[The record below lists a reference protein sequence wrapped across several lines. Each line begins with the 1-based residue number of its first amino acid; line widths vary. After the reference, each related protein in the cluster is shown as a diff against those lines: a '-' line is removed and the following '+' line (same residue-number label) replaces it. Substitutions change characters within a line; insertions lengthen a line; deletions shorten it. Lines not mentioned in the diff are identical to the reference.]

1 MLKAKWPS
9 NQSTLARLSNVPN
22 TNDAQAAKSRS
33 WIFNYFGAGLIW
45 GSSFFFIEFAN
56 ASLSPIGLAFWRCVL
71 GATTLFIVLK
81 IRKIAIRKDI
91 KFFLLCFI
99 VGLFNTAIPFVLF
112 AFGGHHV
119 SSAFSGMAN
128 AITPI
133 ATIIALLTVFRG
145 EKVSRNQIIGLLI
158 GVVGVLTLIGVWEG
172 IKTDSWLAV
181 AGIVFAAT
189 CYGFG
194 GPYIRKFIEPRG
206 HPLEVAA
213 FGQIA
218 AASLLLL
225 PVYLTQP
232 LTTGPF
238 TWQSTSALLVLGIF
252 GTGIAYTMYYPLL
265 RQVGSAVSS
274 TVTLMAPLVAVTLGV
289 AVLGEKLSWFEPIGG
304 FIILIGAAIAQGL
317 FRRRKS
323 LAL

>member
-1 MLKAKWPS
+1 
-9 NQSTLARLSNVPN
+9 VPK
-22 TNDAQAAKSRS
+22 TNEVGRPGKSRS
-33 WIFNYFGAGLIW
+33 WLFNYFGAGLIW

-71 GATTLFIVLK
+71 GAATLYLVLRIKK
-81 IRKIAIRKDI
+81 ISIRKDL
-91 KFFLLCFI
+91 KFFLLCFAL
-99 VGLFNTAIPFVLF
+99 GLFNTAIPFTLF

-145 EKVSRNQIIGLLI
+145 EKVSRNQIFGLVV
-158 GVVGVLTLIGVWEG
+158 GVVGVLTLIGVWQG
-172 IKTDSWLAV
+172 IQTDSWVAV
-181 AGIVFAAT
+181 VGIVFAAT

-194 GPYIRKFIEPRG
+194 GPFIRRFIEPRG

-218 AASLLLL
+218 AAATLLL

-238 TWQSTSALLVLGIF
+238 TWQSTGALLVLGIV

-274 TVTLMAPLVAVTLGV
+274 TVTFLAPLVAVTLGV
-289 AVLGEKLSWFEPIGG
+289 LVLGETLSWYEPVGG
-304 FIILIGAAIAQGL
+304 FIILLGGAIAQGL

-323 LAL
+323 LAM

>member
-1 MLKAKWPS
+1 MPK
-9 NQSTLARLSNVPN
+9 TI
-22 TNDAQAAKSRS
+22 DAGRPDKSRS
-33 WIFNYFGAGLIW
+33 WLFNYFGAGLIW

-56 ASLSPIGLAFWRCVL
+56 QSLSPIGLAFWRCVL
-71 GATTLFIVLK
+71 GATTLYLVLRLKKIV
-81 IRKIAIRKDI
+81 IVKDL
-91 KFFLLCFI
+91 KFFALCFV
-99 VGLFNTAIPFVLF
+99 VGLFNTAIPFALF

-133 ATIIALLTVFRG
+133 ATIIALLTVFRN
-145 EKVSRNQIIGLLI
+145 EKVSRNQMIGLFVGIL
-158 GVVGVLTLIGVWEG
+158 GVLTLIGVWEG
-172 IKTDSWLAV
+172 IHTDSWLAV
-181 AGIVFAAT
+181 VGIVFAAS

-194 GPYIRKFIEPRG
+194 GPYIRKYIEPRG

-218 AASLLLL
+218 AAAILLL

-238 TWQSTSALLVLGIF
+238 TWQSTSALLMLGIV

-289 AVLGEKLSWFEPIGG
+289 AVLGEKLSWYEPVGG
-304 FIILIGAAIAQGL
+304 FIILVGAAIAQGL

-323 LAL
+323 LAM

>member
-1 MLKAKWPS
+1 MPK
-9 NQSTLARLSNVPN
+9 TI
-22 TNDAQAAKSRS
+22 DAGRPDKSRS
-33 WIFNYFGAGLIW
+33 WLFNYFGAGLIW

-56 ASLSPIGLAFWRCVL
+56 QSLSPIGLAFWRCVL
-71 GATTLFIVLK
+71 GATTLYLVLRLKKIV
-81 IRKIAIRKDI
+81 IVKDL
-91 KFFLLCFI
+91 KFFALCFV
-99 VGLFNTAIPFVLF
+99 VGLFNTAIPFALF

-133 ATIIALLTVFRG
+133 ATIIALLTVFRN
-145 EKVSRNQIIGLLI
+145 EKVSRNQMIGLFVGIL
-158 GVVGVLTLIGVWEG
+158 GVLTLIGVWEG
-172 IKTDSWLAV
+172 IHTDSWLAV
-181 AGIVFAAT
+181 VGIVFAAS

-194 GPYIRKFIEPRG
+194 GPYIRKYIEPRG

-218 AASLLLL
+218 AAAILLL

-238 TWQSTSALLVLGIF
+238 TWQSTSALLMLGIV

-289 AVLGEKLSWFEPIGG
+289 AVLGEKLSWYEPVGG
-304 FIILIGAAIAQGL
+304 FIILIGGAIAQGL
-317 FRRRKS
+317 FRIRKS
-323 LAL
+323 LAM

>member
-1 MLKAKWPS
+1 MPK
-9 NQSTLARLSNVPN
+9 TI
-22 TNDAQAAKSRS
+22 DAGRPTKSRS

-56 ASLSPIGLAFWRCVL
+56 TSLSPIGLAFWRCVL
-71 GATTLFIVLK
+71 GALTLYIVLR
-81 IRKIAIRKDI
+81 IRKIAIRKDP
-91 KFFLLCFI
+91 KFFALCFA
-99 VGLFNTAIPFVLF
+99 VGLFNTAIPYALF

-145 EKVSRNQIIGLLI
+145 EKVSRNQIAGLFVGI
-158 GVVGVLTLIGVWEG
+158 VGVLTLIGVWQG
-172 IKTDSWLAV
+172 IETDSWLAV
-181 AGIVFAAT
+181 VGIVFAAS

-194 GPYIRKFIEPRG
+194 GPFIRRFVEPRG

-218 AASLLLL
+218 AAAVLLL
-225 PVYLTQP
+225 PVYLTEP

-238 TWQSTSALLVLGIF
+238 TWQSLSSIMVLGIF
-252 GTGIAYTMYYPLL
+252 GAGLAYTMYYPLL
-265 RQVGSAVSS
+265 KQVGSAVSS
-274 TVTLMAPLVAVTLGV
+274 TVTLLAPLVAVALGV
-289 AVLGEKLSWFEPIGG
+289 LVLGEKLSWYEPVGG
-304 FIILIGAAIAQGL
+304 FIILIGGAIAQGL

-323 LAL
+323 LAM

>member
-1 MLKAKWPS
+1 
-9 NQSTLARLSNVPN
+9 VPK
-22 TNDAQAAKSRS
+22 TNEVGAPGKSRS
-33 WIFNYFGAGLIW
+33 WLFNYFGAGLIW

-71 GATTLFIVLK
+71 GAATLYLVLRIKK
-81 IRKIAIRKDI
+81 ISIRKDP
-91 KFFLLCFI
+91 KFFLLCFAL
-99 VGLFNTAIPFVLF
+99 GLFNTAIPFTLF

-145 EKVSRNQIIGLLI
+145 EKVSRNQIFGLFV
-158 GVVGVLTLIGVWEG
+158 GVLGVLTLIGVWQG
-172 IKTDSWLAV
+172 IETDSWVAV
-181 AGIVFAAT
+181 VGIVFAAT

-194 GPYIRKFIEPRG
+194 GPFIRKFIEPRG

-218 AASLLLL
+218 AAATLLL

-238 TWQSTSALLVLGIF
+238 TWQSTGALLVLGIV

-274 TVTLMAPLVAVTLGV
+274 TVTFLAPLVAVTLGV
-289 AVLGEKLSWFEPIGG
+289 LVLGEKLSWFEPVGG
-304 FIILIGAAIAQGL
+304 FIILLGGAIAQGL

-323 LAL
+323 LAM

>member
-1 MLKAKWPS
+1 MPK
-9 NQSTLARLSNVPN
+9 
-22 TNDAQAAKSRS
+22 TNEVGRPGKSRS
-33 WIFNYFGAGLIW
+33 WLFNYFGAGLIW

-71 GATTLFIVLK
+71 GATTLYLVLRIK
-81 IRKIAIRKDI
+81 RISIRKDL
-91 KFFLLCFI
+91 KFFLLCF
-99 VGLFNTAIPFVLF
+99 VLGLFNTAIPFTLF

-145 EKVSRNQIIGLLI
+145 EKVSRNQIFGLFV
-158 GVVGVLTLIGVWEG
+158 GVVGVLALIGVWQG
-172 IKTDSWLAV
+172 VQTDSWVAV
-181 AGIVFAAT
+181 VGIVFAAT

-194 GPYIRKFIEPRG
+194 GPFIRRFIEPRG

-218 AASLLLL
+218 AAATLLL

-238 TWQSTSALLVLGIF
+238 TWQSTGALLVLGIV

-274 TVTLMAPLVAVTLGV
+274 TVTFLAPLVAVTLGV
-289 AVLGEKLSWFEPIGG
+289 LVLGETLSWYEPVGG
-304 FIILIGAAIAQGL
+304 FVILLGGAIAQGL

-323 LAL
+323 LAM

>member
-1 MLKAKWPS
+1 VPKTNAAAATKSPS
-9 NQSTLARLSNVPN
+9 WL
-22 TNDAQAAKSRS
+22 
-33 WIFNYFGAGLIW
+33 FNYFGAGIIW

-56 ASLSPIGLAFWRCVL
+56 ESLSPIGLAFWRCVL
-71 GATTLFIVLK
+71 GATTLYIVLLMRK
-81 IRKIAIRKDI
+81 IRIRKDP
-91 KFFLLCFI
+91 KFFMLCFI
-99 VGLFNTAIPFVLF
+99 VGLFNSAIPFVLF
-112 AFGGHHV
+112 SFGGHHV

-145 EKVSRNQIIGLLI
+145 EKVTKNQIIGLLV
-158 GVVGVLTLIGVWEG
+158 GVVGLLVLIGIWEG
-172 IKTDSWLAV
+172 VQADSWLAV
-181 AGIVFAAT
+181 VGIIIAASL
-189 CYGFG
+189 YGFG
-194 GPYIRKFIEPRG
+194 GPFIRKFVEPRG

-218 AASLLLL
+218 AAAVLLL

-232 LTTGPF
+232 PITGPF
-238 TWQSTSALLVLGIF
+238 TLESTLSILALGIF

-274 TVTLMAPLVAVTLGV
+274 TVTLMAPVVALTLGV
-289 AVLGEKLSWFEPIGG
+289 LVLGEQLHWFEPIGG
-304 FIILIGAAIAQGL
+304 LIILIGGAIAQGL

-323 LAL
+323 LAM

>member
-1 MLKAKWPS
+1 MPKPKTA
-9 NQSTLARLSNVPN
+9 NEG
-22 TNDAQAAKSRS
+22 KSRS
-33 WIFNYFGAGLIW
+33 WLFNYFGAGLIW

-56 ASLSPIGLAFWRCVL
+56 ASLSPIGVAFWRCVL
-71 GATTLFIVLK
+71 GAATLYIVLRL
-81 IRKIAIRKDI
+81 RKIEIRKDL
-91 KFFLLCFI
+91 KFFYLCFI
-99 VGLFNTAIPFVLF
+99 VGLFNTAIPFTLF

-145 EKVSRNQIIGLLI
+145 EKVTRGQVIGLLV
-158 GVVGVLTLIGVWEG
+158 GVIGVLTLIGIWEG
-172 IKTDSWLAV
+172 IRTDSWLAV
-181 AGIVFAAT
+181 VGIVFAAC

-194 GPYIRKFIEPRG
+194 GPYIRKYIEPRG

-218 AASLLLL
+218 AAGVLLL

-238 TWQSTSALLVLGIF
+238 TWQSTGALLVLGIV

-289 AVLGEKLSWFEPIGG
+289 VVLGEKLSWFEPIGG
-304 FIILIGAAIAQGL
+304 FIILVGAAIAQGL
-317 FRRRKS
+317 FRKRKS
-323 LAL
+323 LAM

>member
-1 MLKAKWPS
+1 MPK
-9 NQSTLARLSNVPN
+9 
-22 TNDAQAAKSRS
+22 TNDAKASKSRS
-33 WIFNYFGAGLIW
+33 WLFNYLGAGLIW

-71 GATTLFIVLK
+71 GASTLYIVLRLRK
-81 IRKIAIRKDI
+81 IRIRKDI
-91 KFFLLCFI
+91 RFFLLCFA
-99 VGLFNTAIPFVLF
+99 VGAFNTALPFTLF
-112 AFGGHHV
+112 SFGGHHV

-133 ATIIALLTVFRG
+133 ATIIALLTVFRS
-145 EKVSRNQIIGLLI
+145 EKVSRDQIIGLLV
-158 GVVGVLTLIGVWEG
+158 GVVGVLVLVG
-172 IKTDSWLAV
+172 IWQGIQTDSWIAV
-181 AGIVFAAT
+181 VGIVIASSL
-189 CYGFG
+189 YGFG
-194 GPYIRKFIEPRG
+194 GPFIRKFIEPRG

-218 AASLLLL
+218 AAAILLL
-225 PVYLTQP
+225 PIYLTQP

-238 TWQSTSALLVLGIF
+238 TFESLSSILVLGIF
-252 GTGIAYTMYYPLL
+252 GAGLAYTMYYPLL

-289 AVLGEKLSWFEPIGG
+289 AVLGEKLHWFEPVGG

-323 LAL
+323 LAM

>member
-1 MLKAKWPS
+1 MPK
-9 NQSTLARLSNVPN
+9 
-22 TNDAQAAKSRS
+22 TNEVGRPGKSRS
-33 WIFNYFGAGLIW
+33 WLFNYFGAGLIW

-71 GATTLFIVLK
+71 GAATLYLVLRIKK
-81 IRKIAIRKDI
+81 ISIRKDL
-91 KFFLLCFI
+91 KFFLLCFAL
-99 VGLFNTAIPFVLF
+99 GLFNTAIPFTLF

-145 EKVSRNQIIGLLI
+145 EKVSRNQIFGLFV
-158 GVVGVLTLIGVWEG
+158 GVVGVLTLIGVWQG
-172 IKTDSWLAV
+172 IQTDSWIAV

-194 GPYIRKFIEPRG
+194 GPFIRRFIEPRG

-218 AASLLLL
+218 AAATLLL

-238 TWQSTSALLVLGIF
+238 TWQSTVALLVLGIV

-274 TVTLMAPLVAVTLGV
+274 TVTFLAPLVAVTLGV
-289 AVLGEKLSWFEPIGG
+289 LVLGETLSWYEPVGG
-304 FIILIGAAIAQGL
+304 FIILLGGAIAQGL

-323 LAL
+323 LAM

>member
-1 MLKAKWPS
+1 MPK
-9 NQSTLARLSNVPN
+9 
-22 TNDAQAAKSRS
+22 TNEVGRPGKSRS
-33 WIFNYFGAGLIW
+33 WLFNYFGAGLIW

-71 GATTLFIVLK
+71 GATTLYLVLRIK
-81 IRKIAIRKDI
+81 RISIRKDL
-91 KFFLLCFI
+91 KFFLLCF
-99 VGLFNTAIPFVLF
+99 VLGLFNTAIPFTLF

-145 EKVSRNQIIGLLI
+145 EKVSRNQIFGLFV
-158 GVVGVLTLIGVWEG
+158 GVVGVLTLIGVWQG
-172 IKTDSWLAV
+172 VQTDSWVAV
-181 AGIVFAAT
+181 VGIVFAAT

-194 GPYIRKFIEPRG
+194 GPFIRRFIEPRG

-218 AASLLLL
+218 AAATLLLS
-225 PVYLTQP
+225 VYLTQP

-238 TWQSTSALLVLGIF
+238 TWQSTGALLVLGIV

-274 TVTLMAPLVAVTLGV
+274 TVTFLAPLVAVTLGV
-289 AVLGEKLSWFEPIGG
+289 LVLGETLSWYEPVGG
-304 FIILIGAAIAQGL
+304 FVILLGGAIAQGL

-323 LAL
+323 LAM

>member
-1 MLKAKWPS
+1 MSKTVVA
-9 NQSTLARLSNVPN
+9 NQG
-22 TNDAQAAKSRS
+22 KSRS
-33 WIFNYFGAGLIW
+33 WLFNYFGAGLIW

-71 GATTLFIVLK
+71 GAFTLYLVLRIKKIK
-81 IRKIAIRKDI
+81 IRKDM
-91 KFFLLCFI
+91 KFFMLSFI
-99 VGLFNTAIPFVLF
+99 VGLINTAIPFTLF

-133 ATIIALLTVFRG
+133 ATVIFLLTVFRD
-145 EKVSRNQIIGLLI
+145 EKVSRNQIIGLLV
-158 GVVGVLTLIGVWEG
+158 GVVGVLTLIGIWQGVQ
-172 IKTDSWLAV
+172 TDSWLAV
-181 AGIVFAAT
+181 VGIVVAAS

-194 GPYIRKFIEPRG
+194 GPFIRKFVEPRG

-218 AASLLLL
+218 AAATLLL

-232 LTTGPF
+232 PMTAPF
-238 TWQSTSALLVLGIF
+238 TPQSFGALLVLGIF

-274 TVTLMAPLVAVTLGV
+274 TVTLLAPLVAVTLGV
-289 AVLGEKLSWFEPIGG
+289 VALGEKLSWFEPVGG
-304 FIILIGAAIAQGL
+304 LIILIGAAIAQGL

-323 LAL
+323 LAM

>member
-1 MLKAKWPS
+1 MPK
-9 NQSTLARLSNVPN
+9 
-22 TNDAQAAKSRS
+22 TNDAKARQPRS

-71 GATTLFIVLK
+71 GAATLYLVLRIK
-81 IRKIAIRKDI
+81 RIRIRKDM
-91 KFFLLCFI
+91 KFFMLCFAI
-99 VGLFNTAIPFVLF
+99 GAFNTAIPFTLF

-145 EKVSRNQIIGLLI
+145 ENVSKNQIVGLLV
-158 GVVGVLTLIGVWEG
+158 GVVGVVVLVG
-172 IKTDSWLAV
+172 IWQGIQTDSWFAV
-181 AGIVFAAT
+181 VGIMIAAT
-189 CYGFG
+189 LYGFG
-194 GPYIRKFIEPRG
+194 GPFIRKFIEPRG

-218 AASLLLL
+218 AAALLLL
-225 PVYLTQP
+225 PIYLTQP
-232 LTTGPF
+232 PTTGPF
-238 TWQSTSALLVLGIF
+238 TFESLSSILVLGIF
-252 GTGIAYTMYYPLL
+252 GAGLAYTMYYPLL

-274 TVTLMAPLVAVTLGV
+274 TVTLLAPLVAVTLGV
-289 AVLGEKLSWFEPIGG
+289 LVLGEKLSWFEPIGG
-304 FIILIGAAIAQGL
+304 FIILIGGAIAQGL
-317 FRRRKS
+317 FRRRKT
-323 LAL
+323 LAM

>member
-1 MLKAKWPS
+1 MPK
-9 NQSTLARLSNVPN
+9 
-22 TNDAQAAKSRS
+22 TNDVGRPGKSRS
-33 WIFNYFGAGLIW
+33 WLFNYFGAGLIW

-71 GATTLFIVLK
+71 GATTLYLVLRIKK
-81 IRKIAIRKDI
+81 ISIRKDL
-91 KFFLLCFI
+91 KFFLLCF
-99 VGLFNTAIPFVLF
+99 VLGLFNTAIPFTLF

-145 EKVSRNQIIGLLI
+145 EKVSRNQIFGLLV
-158 GVVGVLTLIGVWEG
+158 GVVGVLTLIGVWQG
-172 IKTDSWLAV
+172 VQTDSWVAV
-181 AGIVFAAT
+181 VGIVFAAT

-194 GPYIRKFIEPRG
+194 GPFIRRFIEPRG

-218 AASLLLL
+218 AAATLLL

-238 TWQSTSALLVLGIF
+238 TWQSTGALLVLGIV

-274 TVTLMAPLVAVTLGV
+274 TVTFLAPLVAVTLGV
-289 AVLGEKLSWFEPIGG
+289 LVLGETLSWYEPVGG
-304 FIILIGAAIAQGL
+304 FVILLGGAIAQGL

-323 LAL
+323 LAM

>member
-1 MLKAKWPS
+1 M
-9 NQSTLARLSNVPN
+9 VPK
-22 TNDAQAAKSRS
+22 TNEVGRPGKSRS
-33 WIFNYFGAGLIW
+33 WLFNYFGAGLIW

-56 ASLSPIGLAFWRCVL
+56 ASLPPIGLAFWRCVL
-71 GATTLFIVLK
+71 GATTLYLVLRIK
-81 IRKIAIRKDI
+81 RISIRKDP
-91 KFFLLCFI
+91 KFFLLCFAL
-99 VGLFNTAIPFVLF
+99 GLFNTAIPFTLF

-133 ATIIALLTVFRG
+133 ATIIALLTVFRS
-145 EKVSRNQIIGLLI
+145 EKVSRNQIFGLI
-158 GVVGVLTLIGVWEG
+158 VGVFGVLTLIGVWQG
-172 IKTDSWLAV
+172 IQTDSWLAV
-181 AGIVFAAT
+181 AGIVFAST

-194 GPYIRKFIEPRG
+194 GPFIRRFIEPRG

-218 AASLLLL
+218 AAATLLL

-238 TWQSTSALLVLGIF
+238 TWQSTGALLVLGIF

-274 TVTLMAPLVAVTLGV
+274 TVTFLAPLVAVTLGV
-289 AVLGEKLSWFEPIGG
+289 VVLGETLSWYEPVGG
-304 FIILIGAAIAQGL
+304 FVILLGGAIAQGL

-323 LAL
+323 LAM

>member
-1 MLKAKWPS
+1 MPK
-9 NQSTLARLSNVPN
+9 
-22 TNDAQAAKSRS
+22 TNEVGRPGKSRS
-33 WIFNYFGAGLIW
+33 WLFNYFGAGLIW

-71 GATTLFIVLK
+71 GATTLYLVLRIK
-81 IRKIAIRKDI
+81 RISIRKDL
-91 KFFLLCFI
+91 KFFLLCF
-99 VGLFNTAIPFVLF
+99 VLGLFNTAIPFTLF

-145 EKVSRNQIIGLLI
+145 EKVSRNQIFGLFV
-158 GVVGVLTLIGVWEG
+158 GVVGVLTLIGVWQG
-172 IKTDSWLAV
+172 VQTDSWVAV
-181 AGIVFAAT
+181 VGIVFAAT

-194 GPYIRKFIEPRG
+194 GPFIRRFIEPRG

-218 AASLLLL
+218 AAATLLL

-238 TWQSTSALLVLGIF
+238 TWQSTGALLVLGIV

-274 TVTLMAPLVAVTLGV
+274 TVTFLAPLVAVTLGV
-289 AVLGEKLSWFEPIGG
+289 LVLGETLSWYEPVGG
-304 FIILIGAAIAQGL
+304 FVILLGGAIAQGL

-323 LAL
+323 LAM

>member
-1 MLKAKWPS
+1 
-9 NQSTLARLSNVPN
+9 VPK
-22 TNDAQAAKSRS
+22 TTDAGRPTKTRS

-71 GATTLFIVLK
+71 GAFTLYIVLRIK
-81 IRKIAIRKDI
+81 KIAIVKDT
-91 KFFLLCFI
+91 KFFLLCFA
-99 VGLFNTAIPFVLF
+99 VGLFNTAIPFALF

-128 AITPI
+128 AITPM
-133 ATIIALLTVFRG
+133 ATVIALLTVFRS
-145 EKVSRNQIIGLLI
+145 EKVSRNQVAGLF
-158 GVVGVLTLIGVWEG
+158 VGISGTLTLIGVWQG
-172 IKTDSWLAV
+172 IETDSWIAV

-194 GPYIRKFIEPRG
+194 GPFIRKFVEPRG

-218 AASLLLL
+218 AAAALLL
-225 PVYLTQP
+225 PVYLTEP
-232 LTTGPF
+232 VSTGPF
-238 TWQSTSALLVLGIF
+238 TWQSTGAILMLGIF

-265 RQVGSAVSS
+265 KQVGSAVSS
-274 TVTLMAPLVAVTLGV
+274 TVTLLAPLVAVTLGV
-289 AVLGEKLSWFEPIGG
+289 LVLGEKLSWYEPVGG
-304 FIILIGAAIAQGL
+304 FIILIGGAIAQGL

-323 LAL
+323 LAM